1 MSKSIKESPPEHP
14 LLKRLVSEKT
24 VDVKAIQGYVGP
36 SDDEACLRI
45 YASLDNLEE
54 SIEVNR
60 EDVIHHESTP
70 ENVLPHG
77 AVTVWVKQGAD
88 VAVKLDR
95 VAAIDKVDLKRG
107 RLRIR
112 VPGGVNGKV
121 CQSVCGVCQ
130 SVCSYQVCQSVCG
143 VCQSVCGV
151 CQSVCSAS
159 IRNRGPV
166 RRFWR

>member
-1 MSKSIKESPPEHP
+1 MSKKSESPPEHP
-14 LLKRLVSEKT
+14 LLKRLVSEQT
-24 VDVKAIQGYVGP
+24 IDVKAIQGYVGP
-36 SDDEACLRI
+36 SDNDECIRV
-45 YASLDNLEE
+45 YSTLDNLEE
-54 SIEVNR
+54 SIEVRR
-60 EDVIHHESTP
+60 EDVIHHENTP

-77 AVTVWVKQGAD
+77 AMTVWVKGGAE

-95 VAAIDKVDLKRG
+95 VAAVSKVDLKRG

-112 VPGGVNGKV
+112 VPGSIDGQV

-130 SVCSYQVCQSVCG
+130 SVCKVAACQSVCG

-159 IRNRGPV
+159 IRNRVPRG
-166 RRFWR
+166 RFWR